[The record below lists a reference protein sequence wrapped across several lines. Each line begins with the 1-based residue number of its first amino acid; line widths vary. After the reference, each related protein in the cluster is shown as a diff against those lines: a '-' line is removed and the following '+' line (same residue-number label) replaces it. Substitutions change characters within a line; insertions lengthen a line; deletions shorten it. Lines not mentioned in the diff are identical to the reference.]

1 MDLSIKGKKVIIT
14 GSSKG
19 IGFAIAKLYSIEG
32 AKVLIS
38 SRSKNDLIEAK
49 NEIEEVSNNEIFY
62 QTCDL
67 MEKNGTENF
76 FLKALDKLG
85 GADILINNAGIWPKS
100 YVVDMEDEEFEKTL
114 YLNLEVP
121 YILSKMF
128 VNYLIDNNK
137 KGKIINVSS
146 QAAFNGSTTGHAHY
160 AASKAGLITFMKSLA
175 REVAQYGIT
184 INSVV
189 PGIVNTDMMRDK
201 YLANKSYYD
210 KRIPIG
216 RIAEKEDIA
225 NVVLF
230 LGSKLSDYMTGSSID
245 VTGGMI
251 MR

>member
-1 MDLSIKGKKVIIT
+1 MDLDIKGKKVIIT

-38 SRSKNDLIEAK
+38 SRSENDLIEAK
-49 NEIEEVSNNEIFY
+49 NEIEEVSNNEVFY

-67 MEKNGTENF
+67 MEKNGAENF
-76 FLKALDKLG
+76 FLRAVDKLD

-121 YILSKMF
+121 YILSKLF

-225 NVVLF
+225 NVALF

>member
-38 SRSKNDLIEAK
+38 SRSEKDLIEAK
-49 NEIEEVSNNEIFY
+49 NEIEEVSNNEVFY

-67 MEKNGTENF
+67 MEKNGAKNF
-76 FLKALDKLG
+76 FLRAVDKLG

-121 YILSKMF
+121 YILSKLF

-225 NVVLF
+225 NVALF

-245 VTGGMI
+245 VTGGML

>member
-1 MDLSIKGKKVIIT
+1 MDLDIKGKKVIIT

-19 IGFAIAKLYSIEG
+19 IGFAIAKLYSVEG

-38 SRSKNDLIEAK
+38 SRNEKDLIEAK
-49 NEIEEVSNNEIFY
+49 DEIEEVSNNEVFY

-67 MEKNGTENF
+67 MEKNGAENF
-76 FLKALDKLG
+76 FLKAVDKLD

-100 YVVDMEDEEFEKTL
+100 YVVDMEDEEFEKTI

-201 YLANKSYYD
+201 YLANKNYYD
-210 KRIPIG
+210 RRIPIG

-225 NVVLF
+225 NVALF

>member
-1 MDLSIKGKKVIIT
+1 MDLGIEGKKVIIT

-67 MEKNGTENF
+67 MEKNGAENF

-85 GADILINNAGIWPKS
+85 GADILIDNAGIWPKS

-121 YILSKMF
+121 YILSKLF

-225 NVVLF
+225 NVALF

>member
-1 MDLSIKGKKVIIT
+1 MDLGLKDKRVIIT
-14 GSSKG
+14 GASKG

-38 SRSKNDLIEAK
+38 SRNEKDLKIAKEKIEK
-49 NEIEEVSNNEIFY
+49 ESHNEVLYLS
-62 QTCDL
+62 CDL
-67 MEKNGTENF
+67 MKKNGAEIF
-76 FLKALDKLG
+76 FNKSLDKLG
-85 GADILINNAGIWPKS
+85 EVDILINNAGVWPKA
-100 YVVDMEDEEFEKTL
+100 YVRDMEIEDFERTL

-121 YILSKMF
+121 FILSKLF
-128 VNYLIDNNK
+128 VNYLIDSNK
-137 KGKIINVSS
+137 KGKIINISS

-175 REVAQYGIT
+175 REVADYGIT

-189 PGIVNTDMMRDK
+189 PGIVNTDMMREK

-210 KRIPIG
+210 NRIPVG
-216 RIAEKEDIA
+216 RIAEKEDVA
-225 NVVLF
+225 YVALF
-230 LGSKLSDYMTGSSID
+230 LGSKLSDYMTGSSVD

>member
-38 SRSKNDLIEAK
+38 SRSEKDLIEAK
-49 NEIEEVSNNEIFY
+49 NKIEEVSNNEVFY

-67 MEKNGTENF
+67 MEKNGAKNF
-76 FLKALDKLG
+76 FLKAVDKLG

-121 YILSKMF
+121 YILSKLF

-137 KGKIINVSS
+137 KGKIINISS

-225 NVVLF
+225 NVALF

>member
-38 SRSKNDLIEAK
+38 SRSEKDLIEAK
-49 NEIEEVSNNEIFY
+49 NEIEEVSNNEVFY

-67 MEKNGTENF
+67 MEKNGAKNF
-76 FLKALDKLG
+76 FLRAVDKLG

-100 YVVDMEDEEFEKTL
+100 YVVDTEDEEFEKTL

-121 YILSKMF
+121 YILSKLF

-225 NVVLF
+225 NVALF

-245 VTGGMI
+245 VTGGML

>member
-67 MEKNGTENF
+67 MEKNGAENF

-121 YILSKMF
+121 YILSKLF

-225 NVVLF
+225 NVALF

>member
-38 SRSKNDLIEAK
+38 SRSENDLIEAK
-49 NEIEEVSNNEIFY
+49 NEIEEVSNNEVFY
-62 QTCDL
+62 QTCNL
-67 MEKNGTENF
+67 MEKNGAENF
-76 FLKALDKLG
+76 FLKAVDKLD

-121 YILSKMF
+121 YILSKLF

-225 NVVLF
+225 NVALF

>member
-1 MDLSIKGKKVIIT
+1 MDLSIKEKKVIIT

-38 SRSKNDLIEAK
+38 SRSENDLIEAK
-49 NEIEEVSNNEIFY
+49 NEIEEVSNNEVFY

-67 MEKNGTENF
+67 MEKNGAENF
-76 FLKALDKLG
+76 FLKAVDKLG

-225 NVVLF
+225 NVALF

>member
-38 SRSKNDLIEAK
+38 SRSENDLIEAK
-49 NEIEEVSNNEIFY
+49 NEIEEVSNNEVFY

-67 MEKNGTENF
+67 MEKNGAENF
-76 FLKALDKLG
+76 FLKAVDKLD

-121 YILSKMF
+121 YILSKLF

-225 NVVLF
+225 NVALF
-230 LGSKLSDYMTGSSID
+230 LGSKLSNYMTGSSID

>member
-38 SRSKNDLIEAK
+38 SRSEKDLIEAK
-49 NEIEEVSNNEIFY
+49 NEIEEVSNNEVFY

-67 MEKNGTENF
+67 MEKNGAKNF
-76 FLKALDKLG
+76 FLRAVDKLG

-121 YILSKMF
+121 YILSKLF

-137 KGKIINVSS
+137 KGKIINISS

-225 NVVLF
+225 NVALF

-245 VTGGMI
+245 VTGGML

>member
-62 QTCDL
+62 QTIEKK
-67 MEKNGTENF
+67 EKNKAENF

-85 GADILINNAGIWPKS
+85 GADILIDNAGIWPKS

-121 YILSKMF
+121 YILSKLF

-225 NVVLF
+225 NVALF

>member
-38 SRSKNDLIEAK
+38 SRSEKDLIEAK
-49 NEIEEVSNNEIFY
+49 NEIEEVSNNEVFY

-67 MEKNGTENF
+67 MEKNGAKNF
-76 FLKALDKLG
+76 FLRAVDKLG

-121 YILSKMF
+121 YILSKLF

-137 KGKIINVSS
+137 KGKIINISS

-225 NVVLF
+225 NVALF

>member
-38 SRSKNDLIEAK
+38 SRSENDLIEAK
-49 NEIEEVSNNEIFY
+49 DEIEEVSNNEVFY

-67 MEKNGTENF
+67 MEKNGAENF
-76 FLKALDKLG
+76 FLKAVDKLD

-121 YILSKMF
+121 YILSKLF

-225 NVVLF
+225 NVALF

>member
-38 SRSKNDLIEAK
+38 SRSEDDLIEAK
-49 NEIEEVSNNEIFY
+49 NEIEEVSNNEVFY

-67 MEKNGTENF
+67 MEKNGAENF
-76 FLKALDKLG
+76 FLRAVDKLD

-121 YILSKMF
+121 YILSKLF

-160 AASKAGLITFMKSLA
+160 AASKAGLITFMRSLA

-225 NVVLF
+225 NVALF

>member
-1 MDLSIKGKKVIIT
+1 
-14 GSSKG
+14 
-19 IGFAIAKLYSIEG
+19 
-32 AKVLIS
+32 
-38 SRSKNDLIEAK
+38 
-49 NEIEEVSNNEIFY
+49 
-62 QTCDL
+62 
-67 MEKNGTENF
+67 
-76 FLKALDKLG
+76 
-85 GADILINNAGIWPKS
+85 
-100 YVVDMEDEEFEKTL
+100 MEDEEFEKTL

-121 YILSKMF
+121 YILSKLF

-137 KGKIINVSS
+137 KGKIINISS

-225 NVVLF
+225 NVALF